1 MGLRR
6 VTSLLKLLV
15 MPVKEGVKSHQKLI
29 AAGMLIDAAMD
40 GFTACSPL
48 P

>member
-1 MGLRR
+1 MQF
-6 VTSLLKLLV
+6 
-15 MPVKEGVKSHQKLI
+15 KEGVKPQQKLI
-29 AAGMLIDAAMD
+29 AAGMLIDAAME